1 MYSVRYCTRCGAK
14 LVENAKYCTHCGNQ
28 ILFSVKLNFSG
39 VEQEYEH
46 VKTEKDAADIIINDL
61 GLDKS
66 LFEYVKPS
74 QEYSTIRYKGFDL
87 FRIKYT
93 ANTKWIEVPMTT
105 QMRKV
110 NKNNPLFIAEKNK
123 NKVFWKS
130 YITDLHNYKDLLL
143 ETINFREK
151 EEQKKN

>member
-1 MYSVRYCTRCGAK
+1 MYSKKICTKCGAK
-14 LVENAKYCTHCGNQ
+14 LEENAKYCSKCGNQ
-28 ILFSVKLNFSG
+28 VLFAVKLNFVG
-39 VEQEYEH
+39 VEQDYEH
-46 VKTEKDAADIIINDL
+46 VKSEEDAANIIIDDL

-74 QEYSTIRYKGFDL
+74 LDYSTIRYKGFDL

-93 ANTKWIEVPMTT
+93 ENTKWIQLPMTT
-105 QMRKV
+105 PMRKA
-110 NKNNPLFIAEKNK
+110 NKENPLFDAEMNK

-130 YITDLHNYKDLLL
+130 NINNLHDYKELLL

-151 EEQKKN
+151 EKQKKD